1 MFGAGGAEARFRGP
15 QECSADRAP
24 LQVLL
29 AMQLAATSHLFFAL
43 RPKTGVVPSLRS
55 SGLIDTLEIT
65 KRRGRTHSRAAH
77 QKGSHD
83 AKPLRT
89 TAPGTMPPDPYKRS
103 GSNSDLT
110 GLEGLSNRLTRD
122 LKQNIRLIKDCPVLS
137 DAWCEMADFVGRI
150 KSITDIEAALPKEDE
165 SQTMWEGDEL
175 ALRYVM
181 EEGKLNL
188 CLRTLV
194 AFRESSYG
202 DRTDN
207 EAKDCH
213 DRSYRTQ
220 KLDAFEIGMGGL
232 LRNAWAHDEAVQ
244 TTDLPLL
251 VGYVAGVLRDACEND
266 RMNKEDITQRQEV
279 SSLHYLRHL
288 CRHIDRLPRFTTLAK
303 DERIV
308 ERVVAFLDAH
318 ADKLPKDDL
327 LVAAQALSELIDSED
342 FQTFEEQYLPEK
354 SADRLATFKNRFLG
368 PFLDDYDTRKTIQ
381 PLLRQIQDLNY

>member
-1 MFGAGGAEARFRGP
+1 MVFGNDCTLHLLLVVASHVEQRNCWQRHTRSKARSNRLQASAGASGYRHTRNHKTTRPHAQPCRTPEGQPRRQTTPIYQPRNHAAGP
-15 QECSADRAP
+15 
-24 LQVLL
+24 
-29 AMQLAATSHLFFAL
+29 H
-43 RPKTGVVPSLRS
+43 
-55 SGLIDTLEIT
+55 
-65 KRRGRTHSRAAH
+65 KRC
-77 QKGSHD
+77 
-83 AKPLRT
+83 
-89 TAPGTMPPDPYKRS
+89 

-207 EAKDCH
+207 ECKDCG

-251 VGYVAGVLRDACEND
+251 VGYIAGVLRDACEND
-266 RMNKEDITQRQEV
+266 RMKRDDITQRQEV

-308 ERVVAFLDAH
+308 ERLVAFLDAH